1 MQEWKPLL
9 KIMMQTNEQYINKSA
24 LNECITYLYRQS
36 YDWKV
41 EIFIDEIFYTF
52 PWYFIII

>member
-24 LNECITYLYRQS
+24 LNECITYLKSTNVKSRN
-36 YDWKV
+36 
-41 EIFIDEIFYTF
+41 IHR
-52 PWYFIII
+52 